1 MPSYLTPRRYHSMGQ
16 GVDLTGIEDQDLASQ
31 LQIASGLANQFCNV
45 ALDHDFKG
53 GTVTDEEHEWNLGN
67 YMWPGS
73 GFVWPRRKPLTTLTE
88 FRLYVTNL
96 QYLEIDPSKVHYHSN
111 ENKLEPLF
119 AESSIGIWAATQVPI
134 AGFQQPQAHISYT
147 YGYSFTAVDEQMFPD
162 GGKWWRAPDQFWDS
176 TVEPVVKVNG
186 VAVLIGNLTIDY
198 NEGTVAIEDDVLQ
211 ELDISAEEVNSVFA
225 SYTYRLPTA
234 IANAVAIITTSLLGA
249 RAIKEKGLAG
259 LSGMKVEEVEIR
271 QSRDAQLA
279 RDDIPGLAQRLLTPY
294 RYFHWGA

>member
-31 LQIASGLANQFCNV
+31 LQIASGLANQYCNV
-45 ALDHDFKG
+45 MLDHDFRG
-53 GTVTDEEHEWNLGN
+53 GTVTDEAHDWKIGN

-73 GFVWPRRKPLTTLTE
+73 GVVWPKRKPLTTLTE
-88 FRLYVTNL
+88 FQIYVTNT
-96 QYLEIDPSKVHYHSN
+96 QYLEIDPTRIHYHES

-119 AESSIGIWAATQVPI
+119 AEASIGLWSASQVPL
-134 AGFQQPQAHISYT
+134 AGFQVPQAHISYS
-147 YGYSFTAVDEQMFPD
+147 YGFSFAAVDDQMFPD
-162 GGKWWRAPDQFWDS
+162 GGKWWRAQNQWWDS
-176 TVEPVVKVNG
+176 TVTPVVKVNG
-186 VAVLIGNLTIDY
+186 TPVDPGNLTIDY
-198 NEGTVAIEDDVLQ
+198 NEGTVAIEDDALV
-211 ELDISAEEVNSVFA
+211 ELDISADEVNSVFA

-249 RAIKEKGLAG
+249 RSINEKGLAG
-259 LSGMKVEEVEIR
+259 LSGIKVEEVEIR
-271 QSRDAQLA
+271 QSRDAQVA